1 MPAFFPADIMSC
13 LPLPWLTLP
22 DFAYMSP
29 ALNPCAQLQLPKR
42 PTKANFAYMAPA
54 INPCTQLQLPKRP
67 TKTSFAYVALASYPC
82 TAFVH
87 IFRLPFFID
96 QKSLKPPGKSD
107 FFRLLFST
115 QADICTRCWSF
126 TSSEAVI
133 HTNLVQEK
141 QAKIIYAKVITLQS
155 IKISQAGP
163 TPSSDPVQHLRREE
177 QAGCMHGKCR
187 KFSIA
192 GCFSSSGML

>member
-1 MPAFFPADIMSC
+1 MSC
-13 LPLPWLTLP
+13 LLLPRLTLP

-29 ALNPCAQLQLPKR
+29 ALNPCTQLQLPKR
-42 PTKANFAYMAPA
+42 PTLPDFAYMAPA
-54 INPCTQLQLPKRP
+54 LNPCTQLQLPERP

-87 IFRLPFFID
+87 IFRLPLFID

-115 QADICTRCWSF
+115 QADICTRRWSF

-133 HTNLVQEK
+133 RTNLVQEK

-155 IKISQAGP
+155 VKPAQR
-163 TPSSDPVQHLRREE
+163 HLRTRYNTF
-177 QAGCMHGKCR
+177 AGKSRPGVCMGNAENFR
-187 KFSIA
+187 
-192 GCFSSSGML
+192 